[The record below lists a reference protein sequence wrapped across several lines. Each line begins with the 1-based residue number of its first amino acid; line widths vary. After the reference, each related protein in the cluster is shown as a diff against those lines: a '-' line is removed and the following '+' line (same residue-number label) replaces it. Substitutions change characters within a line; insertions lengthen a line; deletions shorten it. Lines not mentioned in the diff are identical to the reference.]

1 MGVGSQSSYWSQT
14 NEVHDNDHEY
24 ENMDDEGEGLM
35 EAPKGRMANYTVQ
48 DDVLLCHTWLNVS
61 LDATVATAQT
71 MSTYW
76 ERMMMYYNTHN
87 KNGVERSNRSLRSRW
102 SLINSE
108 CQRWTV
114 AMTAVDA
121 LNPSGTN
128 EDDRVNAPKALMEQ
142 TLCYVLFYVLLTCFL
157 LLVAQY
163 CTKLVS
169 WGG

>member
-1 MGVGSQSSYWSQT
+1 MGVGSQSSHWSET
-14 NEVHDNDHEY
+14 NEVHENDHEY
-24 ENMDDEGEGLM
+24 EDMDAEGEGLM
-35 EAPKGRMANYTVQ
+35 ELPKGRMANYTVQ
-48 DDVLLCHTWLNVS
+48 DDVLLCNTWLNVS
-61 LDATVATAQT
+61 LDAAVATAQT
-71 MSTYW
+71 MNTYW
-76 ERMMMYYNTHN
+76 DRMMMYYNTHN
-87 KNGVERSNRSLRSRW
+87 KSGIERSNRSLRSRW

-108 CQRWTV
+108 CQRWTA

-128 EDDRVNAPKALMEQ
+128 EIDRVSGISLCEP
-142 TLCYVLFYVLLTCFL
+142 LCYLLFYILLTCSL